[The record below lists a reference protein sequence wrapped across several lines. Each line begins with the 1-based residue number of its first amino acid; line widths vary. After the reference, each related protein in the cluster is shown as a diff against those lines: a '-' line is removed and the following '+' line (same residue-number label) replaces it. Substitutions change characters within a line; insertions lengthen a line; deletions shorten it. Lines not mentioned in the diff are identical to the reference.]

1 MTIIHMSVHFVCHIN
16 IMVEEEGEGGVA
28 DPSLTD
34 QDLHQLVVKLAT
46 DTGVQGPGSFRY
58 LDFDNRSLCELVR

>member
-1 MTIIHMSVHFVCHIN
+1 
-16 IMVEEEGEGGVA
+16 MVEEEGEGGVA